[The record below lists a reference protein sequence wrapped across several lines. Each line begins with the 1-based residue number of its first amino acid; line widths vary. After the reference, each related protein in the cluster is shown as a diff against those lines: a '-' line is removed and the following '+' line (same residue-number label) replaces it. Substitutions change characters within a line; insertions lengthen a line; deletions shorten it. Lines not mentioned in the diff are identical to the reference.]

1 MIFNSA
7 LNEVRSPCFIHP
19 NNALKSMAAFR
30 RIIRLR
36 QIIPWIIQVR
46 QLICLILRLER
57 SWFRMQWTIR
67 LNLFIR
73 FSVNLTDFED

>member
-7 LNEVRSPCFIHP
+7 LNEVRSPCSIHP

-46 QLICLILRLER
+46 QIICLILRLER
-57 SWFRMQWTIR
+57 S
-67 LNLFIR
+67 
-73 FSVNLTDFED
+73 